1 MKTEEINLVL
11 HFLAKFI
18 VLSSFI
24 TLIGILLGL
33 AFLAP
38 EKKGYLQPSRLQRL
52 LPSVSLAWLLGSIF
66 FLISEVAFILN
77 TNISEVINGNILRS
91 FITQTTLGKL
101 FEIQII
107 AALICTFAAVRVKKT
122 GGAVFLIFIA
132 WIGGLAPYLESH
144 GSGAGHHMLAIGLVI
159 VHVAALSLWF
169 GGVISLFLM
178 PAEDREFG
186 RKRFA
191 SLAFWC
197 VSAIALTG
205 VVNAYIRIGKFA
217 NITSE
222 YGILVILKTLIF
234 IFILGLV
241 AYSRKNLEKKNFVK
255 QLVQELI
262 LLTTVLILGI
272 FLGQGN
278 PPVNSSKDVVEAI
291 GVKMP
296 GTPTVSRL
304 LFEYEPDGLFLSLLI
319 LAVALYI
326 KGVIVLTRRGDKWPI
341 GRTIAFA
348 LGISAIDYAVN
359 GGLGVYAQV
368 AFSFHM
374 ISHMVLATLAPI
386 GIVLGAPITLAL
398 RTLPIGRTEEERG
411 VRGYAIAIL
420 HSRYSRIITH
430 PVSALVIFEAS
441 LFALYFTNLFNWLM
455 SYHFGHFFMGLHFLL
470 SGVLLFFVIIGVDP
484 SPQKSPFILRIVILF
499 VAISIHAFFSVA
511 LMSSSQLVDGGYF
524 AQIARPWWPDFL
536 ADQRMGAS
544 IGWAMGEIPILLALI
559 ATFIQWVRADERDA
573 VRIER
578 NSRRAHE
585 FGEPDELDKYNQY
598 LSGLNQRNTPRDK
611 PDKPDKEANK

>member
-1 MKTEEINLVL
+1 VKTEEINLVI

-24 TLIGILLGL
+24 TLIGILVGL

-38 EKKGYLQPSRLQRL
+38 ENKGYLHSSRLQKFL
-52 LPSVSLAWLLGSIF
+52 APVSLTWLLGSIF
-66 FLISEVAFILN
+66 FLMSEVAFILN
-77 TNISEVINGNILRS
+77 TSLTEVIDGNILRS

-101 FEIQII
+101 FEIQVI
-107 AALICTFAAVRVKKT
+107 AALICAVTAVRVKKT

-144 GSGAGHHMLAIGLVI
+144 GSGSGHHMLAIGLVI

-169 GGVISLFLM
+169 GGVIALFLM
-178 PAEDREFG
+178 PKSEREIG

-191 SLAFWC
+191 PLALWC

-205 VVNAYIRIGKFA
+205 FVNAFIRIGNFS
-217 NITSE
+217 NLTSN
-222 YGILVILKTLIF
+222 YGLLVIFKIIIF
-234 IFILGLV
+234 VFILALV
-241 AYSRKNLEKKNFVK
+241 AYSRKKIGEQNFAR
-255 QLVQELI
+255 QLARELF

-278 PPVNSSKDVVEAI
+278 PPVSGSTDVVQAI
-291 GVKMP
+291 GAKMP
-296 GTPTVSRL
+296 GTPTISRL

-326 KGVIVLTRRGDKWPI
+326 KGVVVLTRRGDKWPI

-398 RTLPIGRTEEERG
+398 RTLPIGRTQEERG
-411 VRGYAIAIL
+411 VRGFALAIL
-420 HSRYSRIITH
+420 HSRYSKVITH
-430 PVSALVIFEAS
+430 PVSALIIFEAS

-484 SPQKSPFILRIVILF
+484 SPQKSPFIFRVVILF

-524 AQIARPWWPDFL
+524 AEIARPWWPDFL

-578 NSRRAHE
+578 NSTRAHQ

-598 LSGLNQRNTPRDK
+598 LSGLNQRNSAQ
-611 PDKPDKEANK
+611 DKEGDK

>member
-1 MKTEEINLVL
+1 MKTEEINLIL

-18 VLSSFI
+18 SLSSFI
-24 TLIGILLGL
+24 ILIGILVGL

-38 EKKGYLQPSRLQRL
+38 ENKGYFQPSRLQKFL
-52 LPSVSLAWLLGSIF
+52 APASIAWLLGSIF

-77 TNISEVINGNILRS
+77 TPIFEVIDGNILRS

-101 FEIQII
+101 FEIQIV
-107 AALICTFAAVRVKKT
+107 AALVCAFAAVRVKKI

-159 VHVAALSLWF
+159 VHVAAISLWF
-169 GGVISLFLM
+169 GGVFALFLM
-178 PAEDREFG
+178 SKSDREIA
-186 RKRFA
+186 RKRFTP
-191 SLAFWC
+191 LALWC
-197 VSAIALTG
+197 VSAIASTG
-205 VVNAYIRIGKFA
+205 VVNAVIRIGSFA
-217 NITSE
+217 NIRSD
-222 YGILVILKTLIF
+222 YGLLVILKTGIF
-234 IFILGLV
+234 VFVLALV
-241 AYSRKNLEKKNFVK
+241 ANGRKKLGEQNFTK
-255 QLVQELI
+255 QLIQELI
-262 LLTTVLILGI
+262 LLTTILILGV
-272 FLGQGN
+272 FLGQGK
-278 PPVNSSKDVVEAI
+278 PPVHSSADVVEAI
-291 GVKMP
+291 GAKMP
-296 GTPTVSRL
+296 ESPTISRL
-304 LFEYEPDGLFLSLLI
+304 FFAYEPDGLFLALLI
-319 LAVALYI
+319 LAVALYV
-326 KGVIVLTRRGDKWPI
+326 KGVMILSKRGDKWPI

-348 LGISAIDYAVN
+348 LGITAVDYAVN

-398 RTLPIGRTEEERG
+398 RTLPIGRTQDERG

-420 HSRYSRIITH
+420 HSRYSSIITH
-430 PVSALVIFEAS
+430 PVSALIIFEAS

-470 SGVLLFFVIIGVDP
+470 SGILLFFVIIGVDP
-484 SPQKSPFILRIVILF
+484 TPQKSPFIFRIVILF

-524 AQIARPWWPDFL
+524 AEIARPWWPDFL
-536 ADQRMGAS
+536 ADQKMGAS

-559 ATFIQWVRADERDA
+559 ATFLQWIRADERDA
-573 VRIER
+573 KRIER
-578 NSRRAHE
+578 NSNRARQ

-598 LSGLNQRNTPRDK
+598 LSGLNQRK
-611 PDKPDKEANK
+611 SSPDKTDKEANT

>member
-1 MKTEEINLVL
+1 MKTEEINLIL

-18 VLSSFI
+18 TLSSFI
-24 TLIGILLGL
+24 TLIGILVGL

-38 EKKGYLQPSRLQRL
+38 ENKGYFQPSRLQKFL
-52 LPSVSLAWLLGSIF
+52 APVSLVWLLSSIF
-66 FLISEVAFILN
+66 FLISEVAFILD
-77 TNISEVINGNILRS
+77 TPISEVVDGNILRS

-101 FEIQII
+101 FEIQIV
-107 AALICTFAAVRVKKT
+107 AALVCAFAAVRVKKT

-159 VHVAALSLWF
+159 VHVAAISLWF
-169 GGVISLFLM
+169 GGVVALFLM
-178 PAEDREFG
+178 SKSDREIA
-186 RKRFA
+186 RKRFTP
-191 SLAFWC
+191 LALWC

-205 VVNAYIRIGKFA
+205 VVNAFIRIESFA
-217 NITSE
+217 NIRSD
-222 YGILVILKTLIF
+222 YGVLVILKTGIF
-234 IFILGLV
+234 VFVLALA
-241 AYSRKNLEKKNFVK
+241 AYSRKKLGEQNFTK
-255 QLVQELI
+255 QLIRELI
-262 LLTTVLILGI
+262 LLTTVLVLGV
-272 FLGQGN
+272 FLGQGE
-278 PPVNSSKDVVEAI
+278 PPAHSSADVVEAI
-291 GVKMP
+291 GIKMP
-296 GTPTVSRL
+296 ESPTLSRL
-304 LFEYEPDGLFLSLLI
+304 LFAYEPDGLFLALLI
-319 LAVALYI
+319 LAVALYV
-326 KGVIVLTRRGDKWPI
+326 KGVMILSKRGDKWPI
-341 GRTIAFA
+341 GRTVAFA
-348 LGISAIDYAVN
+348 LGITAIDYAVN

-398 RTLPIGRTEEERG
+398 RTLPIGRTQDERG

-420 HSRYSRIITH
+420 HSRYSSIITH
-430 PVSALVIFEAS
+430 PVSALIIFEAS

-470 SGVLLFFVIIGVDP
+470 SGILLFFVIIGVDP
-484 SPQKSPFILRIVILF
+484 TPQKSPFILRIVILF

-524 AQIARPWWPDFL
+524 AEIARPWWPDFL
-536 ADQRMGAS
+536 ADQKMGAS

-559 ATFIQWVRADERDA
+559 ATFLQWIRADERDA
-573 VRIER
+573 KRIDR
-578 NSRRAHE
+578 NSNRARQ

-598 LSGLNQRNTPRDK
+598 LSTLNARNSST
-611 PDKPDKEANK
+611 DKEANN

>member
-1 MKTEEINLVL
+1 MKTEEINLVI

-24 TLIGILLGL
+24 TLIGILVGL

-38 EKKGYLQPSRLQRL
+38 ENKGYLQSSRLQKFL
-52 LPSVSLAWLLGSIF
+52 APVSLTWLLGSIF
-66 FLISEVAFILN
+66 FLMSEVAFILN
-77 TNISEVINGNILRS
+77 TSITEVIDGNILRS

-101 FEIQII
+101 FEIQVI
-107 AALICTFAAVRVKKT
+107 AALICAVTAVRVKKT

-144 GSGAGHHMLAIGLVI
+144 GSGSGHHMLAIGLVI

-169 GGVISLFLM
+169 GGVIALFLM
-178 PAEDREFG
+178 PKSEREIG

-191 SLAFWC
+191 PLALWC

-205 VVNAYIRIGKFA
+205 FVNAFIRIGNFS
-217 NITSE
+217 NLTSN
-222 YGILVILKTLIF
+222 YGLLVIFKIIIF
-234 IFILGLV
+234 VFILALV
-241 AYSRKNLEKKNFVK
+241 AYSRKKIGEQNFAR
-255 QLVQELI
+255 QLARELF

-278 PPVNSSKDVVEAI
+278 PPVSGSTDVVQAI
-291 GVKMP
+291 GAKMP
-296 GTPTVSRL
+296 GTPTISRL

-326 KGVIVLTRRGDKWPI
+326 KGVVVLTRRGDKWPV

-398 RTLPIGRTEEERG
+398 RTLPIGRTQEERG
-411 VRGYAIAIL
+411 VRGFALAIL
-420 HSRYSRIITH
+420 HSRYSKVITH
-430 PVSALVIFEAS
+430 PVSALIIFEAS

-484 SPQKSPFILRIVILF
+484 SPQKSPFIFRVVILF

-524 AQIARPWWPDFL
+524 AEIARPWWPDFL

-544 IGWAMGEIPILLALI
+544 IGWEMGEIPILLALI

-578 NSRRAHE
+578 NSTRAHQ

-598 LSGLNQRNTPRDK
+598 LSGLNQRNSSQ
-611 PDKPDKEANK
+611 DKEGDK